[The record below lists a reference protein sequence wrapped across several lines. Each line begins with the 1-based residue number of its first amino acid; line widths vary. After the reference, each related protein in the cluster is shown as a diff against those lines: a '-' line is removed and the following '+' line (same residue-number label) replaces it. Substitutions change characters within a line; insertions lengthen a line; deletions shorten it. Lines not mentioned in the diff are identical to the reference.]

1 MSVMNSNRGVFIL
14 LSDELIKSVGYLQNV
29 SVICFSLRLPQ
40 QLKVFFESVEQ
51 DIVAYNG
58 N

>member
-29 SVICFSLRLPQ
+29 SVICFSLPLPQ